1 MPGVREQIIP
11 MDALEKDLIEDL
23 KLVRELL
30 KKFKRKTKKKEE
42 VADNLIK
49 EIDELLWSST
59 NTLC

>member
-1 MPGVREQIIP
+1 